1 MNFVWPQADIVVT
14 FGECDPSVEVGTP
27 DVSAAR
33 GDMSGQSARANLRPV
48 DRSEDLSAAVVPAAP
63 AANYD
68 QRPAFPHAA
77 HAALLGRGGVAGV
90 FDPHRVH
97 RDFPARWSAYV
108 RANYAGLLDVQLAF
122 NVSEKTARNWW
133 NGASGANGGHVAIAV
148 RRHPVAAHRMLFAA
162 E

>member
-1 MNFVWPQADIVVT
+1 MTFQWPAPEVV
-14 FGECDPSVEVGTP
+14 VRY
-27 DVSAAR
+27 DVSWSSTNPATVAAKAATETW
-33 GDMSGQSARANLRPV
+33 SGQSAGANIRPV
-48 DRSEDLSAAVVPAAP
+48 DGSEYLSAAVVPAAP

-133 NGASGANGGHVAIAV
+133 KGVSGANGGHVAIAV